1 MSGRIVVPPL
11 AEERNPAVLPMA
23 YVSGLLDKVE
33 KALLVAERNGDLL
46 LVNSRAKQL
55 LGSYGF
61 SETPGLNLF
70 GDVLLAESKRYLLKS
85 KVARTKWSCKSNEE
99 E

>member
-1 MSGRIVVPPL
+1 MSGRIAVPPL
-11 AEERNPAVLPMA
+11 SDERNRTVLPMG
-23 YVSGLLDKVE
+23 YVRGLLDKVE

-55 LGSYGF
+55 LGSYGL

-70 GDVLLAESKRYLLKS
+70 GDFCGHSGSTGSLNLGSCGFDRMAEA
-85 KVARTKWSCKSNEE
+85 VTD
-99 E
+99 